1 MKRTAWSL
9 FEWLKKFVLLQMSDL
24 DEILVNLS
32 IQKHFRITRST
43 ICAQT
48 YFEQYHLM
56 LHL

>member
-1 MKRTAWSL
+1 
-9 FEWLKKFVLLQMSDL
+9 MSDL

-32 IQKHFRITRST
+32 IHKHFRITKSI

-56 LHL
+56 LQLWLRSQEHLGFI